1 MRSFSVHGALAHPLP
16 ISGVVTAGWP
26 SPAEEEL
33 GDVLSFEEWLLPN
46 REAMCLITVTTD
58 AMVGA
63 GIHQGDHVIV
73 QRGRRAQPD
82 DIVVAEVDGTTLIR
96 QLVHRGGVPTLVA
109 AHDSYTSTACD
120 LHTRMLGVVT
130 AVIRKYR

>member
-1 MRSFSVHGALAHPLP
+1 MHPFSVRGTLAHPIP
-16 ISGVVTAGWP
+16 IHGTVRAGWP

-33 GDVLSFEEWLLPN
+33 GDVLSFDEWLLPN

-73 QRGRRAQPD
+73 QRGRRAQPE
-82 DIVVAEVDGTTLIR
+82 DIVVAEVDGATLIR
-96 QLVHRGGVPTLVA
+96 QLVHRSGVPILVA
-109 AHDSYTSTACD
+109 AHDSYPPTNCD
-120 LHTRMLGVVT
+120 LHTRMLGVIT
-130 AVIRKYR
+130 AVVRKYR